1 MGELFY
7 GSELSST
14 LVAEMKTKVDT
25 YRLQGRRAPRLDT
38 IIVGNNPASL
48 SYIKGKHNKC
58 LQAGI
63 ENVVHHLKE
72 QTTQFQLE
80 EEIQKCN
87 ENDNCDGILLQM
99 PLPAHLDENQA
110 ILKMDPSKDVDGLH
124 PINIGHL
131 FSGEPRFVPCT
142 PLGVMK
148 ILEAL
153 HVDLTGKQ
161 AVVVGRSRLVGNPVA
176 RLLQDANAT
185 VTICHSKT
193 KDLASVTRNADILV
207 VAMGRPQVIRSEYVK
222 EGAVVIDVGINRV
235 DGHLCGDVDTQDV
248 LDKVSYITP
257 VPKGVGPMTIC
268 ALLLN
273 TLQSYEERE
282 HICR

>member
-14 LVAEMKTKVDT
+14 LLAEVKTKVDT
-25 YRLQGRRAPRLDT
+25 YRLQGRRTPRLDT

-48 SYIKGKHNKC
+48 SYIKGKQNKC

-72 QTTQFQLE
+72 QTTQSQLE

-87 ENDNCDGILLQM
+87 ENDHCDGILLQM
-99 PLPAHLDENQA
+99 PLPSHLDENQA
-110 ILKMDPSKDVDGLH
+110 IVKIAPSKDVDGLH
-124 PINIGHL
+124 PINIGYL

-142 PLGVMK
+142 PLGIMK

-176 RLLQDANAT
+176 KLLQDANAT

-207 VAMGRPQVIRSEYVK
+207 VAMGRPQVIRSDYVK

>member
-63 ENVVHHLKE
+63 ENVVHHLEE
-72 QTTQFQLE
+72 QITQSQLE

-176 RLLQDANAT
+176 RLLQDAHAT

>member
-7 GSELSST
+7 GSKLSST

-58 LQAGI
+58 LQVGI
-63 ENVVHHLKE
+63 ENVVHHLEE
-72 QTTQFQLE
+72 QITQSQLE

-87 ENDNCDGILLQM
+87 EDDNCDGILLQM

-193 KDLASVTRNADILV
+193 KDLVSVTRNADILV

>member
-14 LVAEMKTKVDT
+14 LLAEMKTKVDT
-25 YRLQGRRAPRLDT
+25 YRLQGRRTPRLDT

-72 QTTQFQLE
+72 QTTQSQLE

-99 PLPAHLDENQA
+99 PLPSHLDENQA
-110 ILKMDPSKDVDGLH
+110 ILKIAPSKDVDGLH
-124 PINIGHL
+124 PINIGYL

-142 PLGVMK
+142 PLGIIK

-176 RLLQDANAT
+176 KLLQDANAT

-193 KDLASVTRNADILV
+193 KDLSSVTRNADILV
-207 VAMGRPQVIRSEYVK
+207 VAMGRPQVIRSDYVK

>member
-14 LVAEMKTKVDT
+14 LLAEMKTKVDT
-25 YRLQGRRAPRLDT
+25 YRLQGRRTPRLDT

-48 SYIKGKHNKC
+48 SYIKGKNNKC

-72 QTTQFQLE
+72 QTTQSQLE

-99 PLPAHLDENQA
+99 PLPSHLDENQA
-110 ILKMDPSKDVDGLH
+110 ILKIAPSKDVDGLH

-142 PLGVMK
+142 PLGIMK

-207 VAMGRPQVIRSEYVK
+207 VAMGRPQVIRSDYVK

>member
-14 LVAEMKTKVDT
+14 LLAEMKTKVDT
-25 YRLQGRRAPRLDT
+25 YRLQGRRTPRLDT

-48 SYIKGKHNKC
+48 SYIKGKQNKC

-87 ENDNCDGILLQM
+87 ENDHCDGILLQM
-99 PLPAHLDENQA
+99 PLPSHLDENQA
-110 ILKMDPSKDVDGLH
+110 IVKIAPSKDVDGLH
-124 PINIGHL
+124 PINIGYL

-142 PLGVMK
+142 PLGIMK

-176 RLLQDANAT
+176 KLLQDANAT

-207 VAMGRPQVIRSEYVK
+207 VAMGRPQVIRSDYVK
-222 EGAVVIDVGINRV
+222 EGAVVIDVGINRA

>member
-72 QTTQFQLE
+72 QITQSQLE

-110 ILKMDPSKDVDGLH
+110 ILKMDPAKDVDGLH

-257 VPKGVGPMTIC
+257 VPKGVGTMTIC

>member
-63 ENVVHHLKE
+63 ENVVHHLEE
-72 QTTQFQLE
+72 QITQSQLE

-110 ILKMDPSKDVDGLH
+110 ILKMNPSKDVDGLH

>member
-14 LVAEMKTKVDT
+14 LLAEVKTKVDT
-25 YRLQGRRAPRLDT
+25 YRLQGRRTPRLDT

-63 ENVVHHLKE
+63 ENVVHHLDA
-72 QTTQFQLE
+72 QTTQSQLE

-99 PLPAHLDENQA
+99 PLPSHLDENQA
-110 ILKMDPSKDVDGLH
+110 ILKIAPSKDVDGLH
-124 PINIGHL
+124 PINIGYL

-142 PLGVMK
+142 PLGIMK

-176 RLLQDANAT
+176 KLLQDANAT

-207 VAMGRPQVIRSEYVK
+207 VAMGRPQVIRSDYVK

>member
-14 LVAEMKTKVDT
+14 LLAEMKTKVDT
-25 YRLQGRRAPRLDT
+25 YRLQGRRTPRLDT

-72 QTTQFQLE
+72 QTTQSQLE

-99 PLPAHLDENQA
+99 PLPSHLDENQA
-110 ILKMDPSKDVDGLH
+110 VLKIAPSKDVDGLH
-124 PINIGHL
+124 PINIGYL

-142 PLGVMK
+142 PLGIMK

-176 RLLQDANAT
+176 KLLQDANAT

-207 VAMGRPQVIRSEYVK
+207 VAMGRPQVIRSDYVK

>member
-72 QTTQFQLE
+72 QITQSQLE

-87 ENDNCDGILLQM
+87 EDDNCDGILLQM

-110 ILKMDPSKDVDGLH
+110 ILKIDPSKDVDGLH

>member
-7 GSELSST
+7 GSDLSST
-14 LVAEMKTKVDT
+14 LLAEMKTKVDM
-25 YRLQGRRAPRLDT
+25 YRLQGRRTPRLDT

-48 SYIKGKHNKC
+48 SYIKGKQNKC
-58 LQAGI
+58 LQTGI

-72 QTTQFQLE
+72 QTTQSQLE

-99 PLPAHLDENQA
+99 PLPSHLDENQA
-110 ILKMDPSKDVDGLH
+110 IVKIAPSKDVDGLH
-124 PINIGHL
+124 PINIGYL

-176 RLLQDANAT
+176 KLLQDANAT

-207 VAMGRPQVIRSEYVK
+207 VAMGRPQVIRSDYVK
-222 EGAVVIDVGINRV
+222 EGAVVIDVGINRA

>member
-25 YRLQGRRAPRLDT
+25 YRLQGRRAPRVDT

-63 ENVVHHLKE
+63 ENVVHHLEE
-72 QTTQFQLE
+72 QITQSQLE

>member
-14 LVAEMKTKVDT
+14 LLAEVKTKVDT
-25 YRLQGRRAPRLDT
+25 YRLQGRRTPRLDT

-72 QTTQFQLE
+72 QTTQSQLE

-87 ENDNCDGILLQM
+87 ENDHCDGILLQM
-99 PLPAHLDENQA
+99 PLPSHLDENQA
-110 ILKMDPSKDVDGLH
+110 ILKIAPSKDVDGLH
-124 PINIGHL
+124 PINIGYL

-142 PLGVMK
+142 PLGIMK

-153 HVDLTGKQ
+153 HVNLTGKQ

-176 RLLQDANAT
+176 KLLQDANAT

>member
-14 LVAEMKTKVDT
+14 LVAEMKLKVDT

-38 IIVGNNPASL
+38 IVVGNNPASL
-48 SYIKGKHNKC
+48 SYIKGKFNKC

-63 ENVVHHLKE
+63 ENVVHHLEE
-72 QTTQFQLE
+72 QITQSQLE

>member
-63 ENVVHHLKE
+63 ENVVHHLEE
-72 QTTQFQLE
+72 QITQSQLE

-153 HVDLTGKQ
+153 HVNLTGKQ

>member
-14 LVAEMKTKVDT
+14 LLAEMKTKVDT
-25 YRLQGRRAPRLDT
+25 YRLQGRRTPRLDT

-48 SYIKGKHNKC
+48 SYIKGKNNKC

-72 QTTQFQLE
+72 QTTQSQLE

-99 PLPAHLDENQA
+99 PLPSHLDENQA
-110 ILKMDPSKDVDGLH
+110 ILKIAPSKDVDGLH

-142 PLGVMK
+142 PLGIMK

-207 VAMGRPQVIRSEYVK
+207 VAMGRPQVIRSDYVK

-248 LDKVSYITP
+248 LDKASYITP

>member
-14 LVAEMKTKVDT
+14 LLAEMKTKVDT
-25 YRLQGRRAPRLDT
+25 YRLQGRRTPRLDT

-48 SYIKGKHNKC
+48 SYIKGKNNKC

-63 ENVVHHLKE
+63 ENVVHYLKE
-72 QTTQFQLE
+72 QTTQSQLE

-99 PLPAHLDENQA
+99 PLPSHLDENQA
-110 ILKMDPSKDVDGLH
+110 ILKIAPSKDVDGLH

-142 PLGVMK
+142 PLGIMK

-207 VAMGRPQVIRSEYVK
+207 VAMGRPQVIRSDYVK

>member
-72 QTTQFQLE
+72 QITQSQLE

-110 ILKMDPSKDVDGLH
+110 ILKMDPAKDVDGLH

-185 VTICHSKT
+185 V
-193 KDLASVTRNADILV
+193 ILKQ
-207 VAMGRPQVIRSEYVK
+207 RILR
-222 EGAVVIDVGINRV
+222 
-235 DGHLCGDVDTQDV
+235 
-248 LDKVSYITP
+248 
-257 VPKGVGPMTIC
+257 
-268 ALLLN
+268 LLQEMPTYL
-273 TLQSYEERE
+273 LWQWEDR
-282 HICR
+282 R

>member
-63 ENVVHHLKE
+63 KNVVHHLEE
-72 QTTQFQLE
+72 QITQSQLE

-87 ENDNCDGILLQM
+87 ENDHCDGILLQM

>member
-63 ENVVHHLKE
+63 ENVVHHLEE
-72 QTTQFQLE
+72 QITQSQLE

>member
-14 LVAEMKTKVDT
+14 LLAEMKTKVDT
-25 YRLQGRRAPRLDT
+25 YRLQGRRTPRLDT

-72 QTTQFQLE
+72 QTTQSQLE

-87 ENDNCDGILLQM
+87 ENDHCDGILLQM
-99 PLPAHLDENQA
+99 PLPSHLDENQA
-110 ILKMDPSKDVDGLH
+110 IVKIAPSKDVDGLH
-124 PINIGHL
+124 PINIGYL

-142 PLGVMK
+142 PLGIMK

-176 RLLQDANAT
+176 KLLQDANAT

-207 VAMGRPQVIRSEYVK
+207 VAMGRPQVIRSDYVK

>member
-14 LVAEMKTKVDT
+14 LLAEMKTKVDT
-25 YRLQGRRAPRLDT
+25 YRLQGRRTPRLDT

-72 QTTQFQLE
+72 QTTQSQLE
-80 EEIQKCN
+80 EEIQRCN

-99 PLPAHLDENQA
+99 PLPSHLDENQA
-110 ILKMDPSKDVDGLH
+110 ILKIAPSKDVDGLH
-124 PINIGHL
+124 PINIGYL

-142 PLGVMK
+142 PLGIMK

-176 RLLQDANAT
+176 KLLQDANAT

-207 VAMGRPQVIRSEYVK
+207 VAMGRPQVIRSDYVK

>member
-14 LVAEMKTKVDT
+14 LLAEMKTKVDT
-25 YRLQGRRAPRLDT
+25 YRLQGRRTPRLDT

-72 QTTQFQLE
+72 QTTQSQLE

-99 PLPAHLDENQA
+99 PLPSHLDENQA
-110 ILKMDPSKDVDGLH
+110 ILKIAPSKDVDGLH
-124 PINIGHL
+124 PINIGYL
-131 FSGEPRFVPCT
+131 FSGELRFVPCT
-142 PLGVMK
+142 PLGIMK

-176 RLLQDANAT
+176 KLLQDANAT

-207 VAMGRPQVIRSEYVK
+207 VAMGRPQVIRSDYVK

>member
-63 ENVVHHLKE
+63 ENVVHHLEE
-72 QTTQFQLE
+72 QITQSQLE

-273 TLQSYEERE
+273 TLQSYEKRE

>member
-48 SYIKGKHNKC
+48 SYIKGKLNKC

-63 ENVVHHLKE
+63 ENVVHHLEE
-72 QTTQFQLE
+72 QITQSQLE

>member
-14 LVAEMKTKVDT
+14 LLAEMKTKVDT
-25 YRLQGRRAPRLDT
+25 YRLQGRRTPRLDT

-72 QTTQFQLE
+72 QTTQSQLE

-87 ENDNCDGILLQM
+87 ENDHCDGILLQM
-99 PLPAHLDENQA
+99 PLPSHLDENQA
-110 ILKMDPSKDVDGLH
+110 ILKIAPSKDVDGLH
-124 PINIGHL
+124 PINIGYL

-142 PLGVMK
+142 PLGIMK

-176 RLLQDANAT
+176 KLLQDANAT

-207 VAMGRPQVIRSEYVK
+207 VAMGRPQVIRSDYVK

>member
-14 LVAEMKTKVDT
+14 LLAEMKTKVDT
-25 YRLQGRRAPRLDT
+25 YRLQGRRTPRLDT

-72 QTTQFQLE
+72 QTTQSQLE

-99 PLPAHLDENQA
+99 PLPSHLDENQA
-110 ILKMDPSKDVDGLH
+110 ILKIAPSKDVDGLH
-124 PINIGHL
+124 PINIGYL

-142 PLGVMK
+142 PLGIMK

-176 RLLQDANAT
+176 KLLQDANAT

-207 VAMGRPQVIRSEYVK
+207 VAMGRPQVIRSDYVK

>member
-72 QTTQFQLE
+72 QTTQSQLE

-193 KDLASVTRNADILV
+193 KDLVSVTRNADILV

>member
-14 LVAEMKTKVDT
+14 LLAEMKTKVDT
-25 YRLQGRRAPRLDT
+25 YRLQGRRTPRLDT

-48 SYIKGKHNKC
+48 SYIKGKQNKC

-72 QTTQFQLE
+72 QTTQSQLE

-99 PLPAHLDENQA
+99 PLPSHLDENQA
-110 ILKMDPSKDVDGLH
+110 IVKIAPSKDVDGLH
-124 PINIGHL
+124 PINIGYL

-142 PLGVMK
+142 PLGIMK
-148 ILEAL
+148 IIEAL

-176 RLLQDANAT
+176 KLLQDANAT

-207 VAMGRPQVIRSEYVK
+207 VAMGRPQVIRSDYVK

>member
-14 LVAEMKTKVDT
+14 LLAEVKTKVDT
-25 YRLQGRRAPRLDT
+25 YRLQGRRTPRLDT

-63 ENVVHHLKE
+63 ENVVHHLDA
-72 QTTQFQLE
+72 QTTQSQLE

-99 PLPAHLDENQA
+99 PLPSHLDENQA
-110 ILKMDPSKDVDGLH
+110 ILKIAPSKDVDGLH

-142 PLGVMK
+142 PLGIMK

-176 RLLQDANAT
+176 KLLQDANAT

-207 VAMGRPQVIRSEYVK
+207 VAMGRPQVIRSDYVK

>member
-63 ENVVHHLKE
+63 ENVVHHLEE
-72 QTTQFQLE
+72 QITQSQLE

-110 ILKMDPSKDVDGLH
+110 ILKMDPAKDVDGLH

>member
-72 QTTQFQLE
+72 QITQSQLE

-193 KDLASVTRNADILV
+193 KNLASVTRNADILV

>member
-25 YRLQGRRAPRLDT
+25 YRLQGKRTPRLDT

-63 ENVVHHLKE
+63 ENVVHHLEE
-72 QTTQFQLE
+72 QITQSQLE

-99 PLPAHLDENQA
+99 PLPAHLDENRA

-153 HVDLTGKQ
+153 HADLAGKQ

>member
-14 LVAEMKTKVDT
+14 LLAEVKTKVDT
-25 YRLQGRRAPRLDT
+25 YRLQGRRTPRLDT

-48 SYIKGKHNKC
+48 SYIKGKQNKC

-72 QTTQFQLE
+72 QTTQSQLE

-87 ENDNCDGILLQM
+87 ENDHCDGILLQM
-99 PLPAHLDENQA
+99 PLPSHLDENQA
-110 ILKMDPSKDVDGLH
+110 IVKIAPSKDVDGLH
-124 PINIGHL
+124 PINIGYL

-153 HVDLTGKQ
+153 HVDLAGKQ

-176 RLLQDANAT
+176 KLLQDANAT

-207 VAMGRPQVIRSEYVK
+207 VAMGRPQVIRSDYVK

>member
-63 ENVVHHLKE
+63 ENVVHHLE
-72 QTTQFQLE
+72 EPITQSQLE

-87 ENDNCDGILLQM
+87 ANDNCDGILLQM

>member
-7 GSELSST
+7 GSKLSSI
-14 LVAEMKTKVDT
+14 LLDEVKAKVDT
-25 YRLQGRRAPRLDT
+25 YRLQGKRTPRLDT

-48 SYIKGKHNKC
+48 SYIKGKQNKC

-72 QTTQFQLE
+72 QTTQSQLE

-87 ENDNCDGILLQM
+87 ENDHCDGILLQM
-99 PLPAHLDENQA
+99 PLPSHLDENQA
-110 ILKMDPSKDVDGLH
+110 IVKIAPSKDVDGLH
-124 PINIGHL
+124 PINIGYL

-142 PLGVMK
+142 PLGIMK

-153 HVDLTGKQ
+153 HVNLTGKQ

-176 RLLQDANAT
+176 KLLQDANAT

-207 VAMGRPQVIRSEYVK
+207 VAMGRPQVIRSDYVK